1 MLKYIDLYLDYIKY
15 EKNYS
20 ELTIKSYKRDFEEF
34 NSFLKQEEIDI
45 IDAKTIRA
53 YMYYLS
59 SNNTRRSI
67 ARKLSSL
74 KSYYKYLRKNEL
86 SKENPFETLERQ
98 HIKKRLPEILTMYE
112 ISELMS
118 IEISNKEEINKR
130 NYLIV
135 RLLFASGVR
144 VSELTN
150 IKLTDIDLN
159 EKYLKIH
166 GKGNKDRLVFVDD
179 ETIDYVYDYISVY
192 REMFENH
199 NETSYL
205 FINKFGNKLTDR
217 SVQLILQEMGRRMKT
232 PKDIYPHMLR
242 HSFASSLL
250 EDGADLRSI
259 QELLGHKSLQST
271 QVYTSLSNQRLQQN
285 YLQSHPHA
293 KNK

>member
-34 NSFLKQEEIDI
+34 NTFLKQEEIDI

-98 HIKKRLPEILTMYE
+98 HIKKRLPEILTMDE
-112 ISELMS
+112 ISELLS

-135 RLLFASGVR
+135 RLLFVSGVR
-144 VSELTN
+144 VSELTS

-293 KNK
+293 KKK